1 MNIYRIYPTLWN
13 DGMCQLAQTVY
24 AVDRCPEPQTFKTI
38 CSARPKE
45 DPSYY
50 WDSSTFQR
58 LIPPGEQ
65 PTYAAVT
72 WKQLPAWLSYVQTL
86 GYSLQTDLSTLKPH
100 KDIYISG
107 P

>member
-24 AVDRCPEPQTFKTI
+24 AVDRAPPPNTFKTS

-45 DPSYY
+45 DPAYY
-50 WDSSTFQR
+50 WDNQTFQR
-58 LIPPGEQ
+58 LLPPGQQ

-72 WKQLPAWLSYVQTL
+72 WPLLPVWLSYVQTL
-86 GYSLQTDLSTLKPH
+86 GYTLQTDLSALKPY
-100 KDIYISG
+100 KDIYIMG

>member
-24 AVDRCPEPQTFKTI
+24 AVDRQPPPNMFLTS

-45 DPSYY
+45 DPAYY
-50 WDSSTFQR
+50 WDNQTFFR
-58 LIPPGEQ
+58 LVLQGRP
-65 PTYAAVT
+65 VT
-72 WKQLPAWLSYVQTL
+72 WSSIPAWLSYVQTF
-86 GYSLQTDLSTLKPH
+86 GYTVQTDLSTLKPH
-100 KDIYISG
+100 KDIYING